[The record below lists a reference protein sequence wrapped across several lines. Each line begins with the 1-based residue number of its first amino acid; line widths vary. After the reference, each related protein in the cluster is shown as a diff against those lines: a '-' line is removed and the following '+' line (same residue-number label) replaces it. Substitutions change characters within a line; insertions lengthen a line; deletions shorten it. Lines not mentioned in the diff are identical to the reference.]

1 MRSISFDFDS
11 SDLEESLKIAS
22 RQFPASAEIVLK
34 KESRKIAKDLKGRV
48 DSEAKGHHY
57 AEQGAAHKPLAKS
70 FRQGKVIRSG
80 SKVTVAVTTTAPHY
94 HLYEKGHAMI
104 THKSKDRTHG
114 LRQVGEVKGN
124 TNNMELDFQG
134 ENLNIPVCRF
144 DVEFWDQIPRKENY
158 DTMKELIFAQ
168 EVRN

>member
-22 RQFPASAEIVLK
+22 RHFPASAEIVLK

-57 AEQGAAHKPLAKS
+57 AGQGAAHKPLAES

-114 LRQVGEVKGN
+114 LRRVGEVKGKK
-124 TNNMELDFQG
+124 TVAKYMSQRAD
-134 ENLNIPVCRF
+134 
-144 DVEFWDQIPRKENY
+144 Y
-158 DTMKELIFAQ
+158 AELIGQ
-168 EVRN
+168 ELLQEILREAGFDS

>member
-114 LRQVGEVKGN
+114 LRQVGEVKGKK
-124 TNNMELDFQG
+124 TVAKYMSQRAD
-134 ENLNIPVCRF
+134 
-144 DVEFWDQIPRKENY
+144 Y
-158 DTMKELIFAQ
+158 AELIGQ
-168 EVRN
+168 ELLQEILREAGFDS